1 MRDLSSTPVSR
12 AIRLI
17 IPRAMSLSICLRT
30 TTLARAGFDLFIHP
44 TEWQGLQRNSS
55 QLSPLKEM
63 PSCGKAVFS
72 SSCSVA
78 SLVKLSQTQRSRLL
92 SDLPDGGQGGIACAA
107 LRPSQDGSRC
117 SLDSIGRLSS
127 RRFQTRSSASLRK
140 GFSPLPVRMRK
151 QTLSPI
157 YNPLST
163 I

>member
-63 PSCGKAVFS
+63 PSCGKAEFS

-78 SLVKLSQTQRSRLL
+78 SLVKLNEV
-92 SDLPDGGQGGIACAA
+92 
-107 LRPSQDGSRC
+107 
-117 SLDSIGRLSS
+117 
-127 RRFQTRSSASLRK
+127 
-140 GFSPLPVRMRK
+140 GFSPTFLMADREGLPALRSGQAKMARDARLIRLVA
-151 QTLSPI
+151 
-157 YNPLST
+157 
-163 I
+163 